1 MIRFYFLLFIS
12 YSVIGWIMETILKT
26 IEYKKFVNRGF
37 LIGPYCPIY
46 GCGALLMTFL
56 LQGYAEDP
64 IVLFVFNIIICS
76 ILEYSTSYIMEKIFK
91 ARWWDYSYTKYNIN
105 GRICLNTM
113 IPFGLLGLLMMYI
126 INPFIYTVYCY
137 FDMYHAN
144 FLNIFL
150 IALLSIF
157 VLDVIISIITLLSIR
172 KDNKLV
178 EKDNTIEMSH
188 KVIDKIKS
196 KGFLYNRLLLAFP
209 TFTHVGI
216 ELSKRAKRKIDKYN
230 KKIEKIKNKYR

>member
-56 LQGYAEDP
+56 LQGYVHDP

-105 GRICLNTM
+105 GRICLDTM
-113 IPFGLLGLLMMYI
+113 IPFGLLGLLMMYV

-137 FDMYHAN
+137 FDMYHTT
-144 FLNIFL
+144 IKG
-150 IALLSIF
+150 IYEY
-157 VLDVIISIITLLSIR
+157 D
-172 KDNKLV
+172 
-178 EKDNTIEMSH
+178 EKN
-188 KVIDKIKS
+188 DKIKDNS
-196 KGFLYNRLLLAFP
+196 SQEWIDINLD
-209 TFTHVGI
+209 
-216 ELSKRAKRKIDKYN
+216 KI
-230 KKIEKIKNKYR
+230 

>member
-1 MIRFYFLLFIS
+1 
-12 YSVIGWIMETILKT
+12 
-26 IEYKKFVNRGF
+26 
-37 LIGPYCPIY
+37 
-46 GCGALLMTFL
+46 
-56 LQGYAEDP
+56 
-64 IVLFVFNIIICS
+64 
-76 ILEYSTSYIMEKIFK
+76 
-91 ARWWDYSYTKYNIN
+91 
-105 GRICLNTM
+105 M

>member
-56 LQGYAEDP
+56 LQGYVHDP

-105 GRICLNTM
+105 GRICLDTM
-113 IPFGLLGLLMMYI
+113 IPFGLLGLLMMYV

-137 FDMYHAN
+137 FDMYHTN

-150 IALLSIF
+150 IILLIIF
-157 VLDVIISIITLLSIR
+157 LIDAMISIITLLSIR

-178 EKDNTIEMSH
+178 EKDNTIEMSR
-188 KVIDKIKS
+188 KVIDKIKN

-209 TFTHVGI
+209 NFAHVGI

-230 KKIEKIKNKYR
+230 KKIEKIRNKYR

>member
-12 YSVIGWIMETILKT
+12 YSVIGWIMETVLKS
-26 IEYKKFVNRGF
+26 IEYKKLVNRGF

-76 ILEYSTSYIMEKIFK
+76 ILEYFTSYVMEKIFK

-105 GRICLNTM
+105 GRICLDTM
-113 IPFGLLGLLMMYI
+113 IPFGLLGLVMMYV
-126 INPFIYTVYCY
+126 INPFIYKVYKY
-137 FDMYHAN
+137 LDVNNNN
-144 FLNIFL
+144 FLNTFLIIILIIFL
-150 IALLSIF
+150 IDA
-157 VLDVIISIITLLSIR
+157 VVSIITLLSIR

-196 KGFLYNRLLLAFP
+196 RGFLYNRLLQAFP
-209 TFTHVGI
+209 NFAHVGI

>member
-105 GRICLNTM
+105 GRI
-113 IPFGLLGLLMMYI
+113 
-126 INPFIYTVYCY
+126 
-137 FDMYHAN
+137 
-144 FLNIFL
+144 
-150 IALLSIF
+150 
-157 VLDVIISIITLLSIR
+157 
-172 KDNKLV
+172 
-178 EKDNTIEMSH
+178 
-188 KVIDKIKS
+188 
-196 KGFLYNRLLLAFP
+196 
-209 TFTHVGI
+209 
-216 ELSKRAKRKIDKYN
+216 
-230 KKIEKIKNKYR
+230 